1 MVRQK
6 SRRAEI
12 FKRIVPHINTGKYD
26 ESNGY
31 IVFGASSVWEMV
43 EDLISPPNERDDRSF
58 DDALTIFGS
67 DLKLH
72 SGKEQ
77 LAKRVSLG
85 QPPNFKS
92 GAFDD
97 LSPENRRRFLTA
109 IQQAIPRIRSEVKQL
124 RETADSPDEDAIDA
138 ELAYELLEKL
148 PEAVYR
154 ASRLPPMSLGQM
166 PKEDVKHFFNEAH
179 NCYLYGHNVA
189 CAVLCRAILES
200 ALKET
205 CIRHG
210 LASIAVP
217 QSKSPFEKSV
227 DRAIAGGY
235 LKDVPKQ
242 WAIDVRNAGNDAIHN
257 LPEFRRRWEGKLDE
271 ILVKTRKA
279 LIDLFGQSPTLSAE
293 VEKRGR

>member
-6 SRRAEI
+6 SKRAEI

-31 IVFGASSVWEMV
+31 IVFGAFSVWEMV
-43 EDLISPPNERDDRSF
+43 EDLISPPNEREDRSF

-67 DLKLH
+67 DFKLH

-85 QPPNFKS
+85 HTPIFKT
-92 GAFDD
+92 GAFGD
-97 LSPENRRRFLTA
+97 LSPGDRRRFLTA
-109 IQQAIPRIRSEVKQL
+109 IQQAIPKIRLKVVQS
-124 RETADSPDEDAIDA
+124 REPSDSPDEDAIDA
-138 ELAYELLEKL
+138 ELTNELVEKL

-179 NCYLYGHNVA
+179 NCYLYGYNVA

-205 CIRHG
+205 CKRHS

-217 QSKSPFEKSV
+217 QSKSSFEKSV

-235 LKDVPKQ
+235 LKHVPKQ
-242 WAIDVRNAGNDAIHN
+242 WAIDVRDAGNDAIHN
-257 LPEFRRRWEGKLDE
+257 LPTFKRRWEGKLDE
-271 ILVKTRKA
+271 ILVKTRRA
-279 LIDLFGQSPTLSAE
+279 LIDLFGQRPTLSVE
-293 VEKRGR
+293 VKKHGR